1 MLLASMVTSWNKPSN
16 LPDINSDH
24 ILAVGLLD
32 HVVDGVAADKRYVDV
47 VPRYHVGVVVVYC
60 VYEHDVRVI
69 RGLRREMQE
78 LKCQKKGLLIH

>member
-1 MLLASMVTSWNKPSN
+1 MVTSRNKLSN

-24 ILAVGLLD
+24 VLTIGLLD

-47 VPRYHVGVVVVYC
+47 VPRYHVCIVVVYR

-69 RGLRREMQE
+69 RGLRTEMRVIIPAWKI
-78 LKCQKKGLLIH
+78 LNLIPA